1 VQRGAAGARSG
12 AERRVLNMGVGAR
25 VADRLRSDRGF
36 TIPELLVAALIGLIV
51 AGAAMTLLVTMVRS
65 QPSVSERAAQV
76 QQGRTMLEVLSR
88 ELRQGES
95 VLSPTAS
102 GLTVLTYVNSA
113 ICGGAHASTAIL
125 CRVTYACNA
134 TSCTRTE
141 RNADGSGT
149 ASPVQVVRE
158 ITGPNVFSYQ
168 GTAGDPSYVG
178 IRLVF
183 PADDGSEA
191 ITLDGGAA
199 LRNYFEAGA

>member
-1 VQRGAAGARSG
+1 VTARLVS
-12 AERRVLNMGVGAR
+12 AVRRLGQGQ
-25 VADRLRSDRGF
+25 RGF
-36 TIPELLVAALIGLIV
+36 TLPELAIAALIALIV
-51 AGAAMTLLVTMVRS
+51 AAAGMTLLVTMVRS
-65 QPSVSERAAQV
+65 QPTVSESAAQV
-76 QQGRTMLEVLSR
+76 QQGRTMLESLSR

-102 GLTVLTYVNSA
+102 GLSALTYVNSA
-113 ICGGAHASTAIL
+113 SCGGAPTATAIL
-125 CRVTYACNA
+125 CRVTYVCGP

-141 RNADGSGT
+141 QNPDGTGSGAPET
-149 ASPVQVVRE
+149 VVRG
-158 ITGPNVFSYQ
+158 ITGPNVFSYE

-199 LRNYFEAGA
+199 LRNHFETGG